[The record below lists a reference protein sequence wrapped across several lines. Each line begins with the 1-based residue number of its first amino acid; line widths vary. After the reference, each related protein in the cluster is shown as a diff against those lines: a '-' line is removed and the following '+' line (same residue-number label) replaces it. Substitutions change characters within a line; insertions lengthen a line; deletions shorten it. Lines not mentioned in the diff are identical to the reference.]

1 MSAHCRTT
9 VGAVY
14 SNNSE
19 VSNVRVGMHQG
30 SGLSPSLFA
39 IVMEAISREFWV
51 DLRWEL
57 VYVDDLEMIADNEE
71 ESEN

>member
-1 MSAHCRTT
+1 
-9 VGAVY
+9 
-14 SNNSE
+14 
-19 VSNVRVGMHQG
+19 
-30 SGLSPSLFA
+30 LLFA